1 MHRQRMPMRSM
12 TMRSMTMTSTIMG
25 NITDTKSK
33 NRKRSI
39 TDTGMGT
46 TMLKSMSTVLQ
57 KLYALF
63 TGRLFGHTTLW

>member
-12 TMRSMTMTSTIMG
+12 TMTSTTMG
-25 NITDTKSK
+25 SITDTKSK

-57 KLYALF
+57 ELCALF